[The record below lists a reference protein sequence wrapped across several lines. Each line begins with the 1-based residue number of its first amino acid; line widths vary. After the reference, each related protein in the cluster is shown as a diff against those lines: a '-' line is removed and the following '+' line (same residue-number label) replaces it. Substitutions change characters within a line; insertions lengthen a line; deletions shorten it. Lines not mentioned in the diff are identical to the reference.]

1 MDKRDRA
8 RDQGSPDLPPDTPTP
23 GHEGED
29 GTDSRR
35 IREEDDRDNERP
47 PPRRDPAPGGS

>member
-1 MDKRDRA
+1 MDKRDRI

-29 GTDSRR
+29 RADSRR

-47 PPRRDPAPGGS
+47 PPRRDPAPAEP

>member
-1 MDKRDRA
+1 MNNRDRV
-8 RDQGSPDLPPDTPTP
+8 RDQGSPDLPPDTPAP
-23 GHEGED
+23 GHEDGD

-35 IREEDDRDNERP
+35 IREENDRDNERQ